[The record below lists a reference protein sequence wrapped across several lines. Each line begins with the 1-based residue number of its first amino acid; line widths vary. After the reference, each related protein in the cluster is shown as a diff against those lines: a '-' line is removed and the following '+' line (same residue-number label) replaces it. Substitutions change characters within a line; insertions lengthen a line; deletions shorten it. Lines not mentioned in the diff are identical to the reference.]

1 MVDSETKI
9 GDSLCISCLIGTDN
23 HEDYPY
29 KKKRME
35 KMENTKKIVAAA
47 ASRLAALGS
56 WPAYIDAEESLTSRV
71 PDSEGTAPGF
81 DAGIA
86 CALDLIPR
94 EKQYLSAIL
103 HAAYTEAAVEQ
114 VRREIELDD
123 EAFAES
129 ESCWWLAACSVCD
142 EGGIDA
148 EAFDAQIAQFKAL
161 AEDLAARVA
170 AARVMYAKMSQLF
183 GLIDGVPVAKADGGM
198 QGAYIAGY
206 DWAVQPSPQFGLFF
220 VGTFRESL
228 GLEEF
233 EWLDRKDDQGRPMS
247 GPVHGSRQFVKASS
261 FDELARVVELVKR
274 KLG

>member
-9 GDSLCISCLIGTDN
+9 GDTLCALCLIGTDN

-29 KKKRME
+29 KKKRMK
-35 KMENTKKIVAAA
+35 KMQKNMKIVAAA
-47 ASRLAALGS
+47 ASRLATLGS
-56 WPAYIDAEESLTSRV
+56 WPSYIDAEESLTSRV
-71 PDSEGTAPGF
+71 PTENGNAPGF

-94 EKQYLSAIL
+94 EKQCLSAIL

-114 VRREIELDD
+114 VRREIEFSD
-123 EAFAES
+123 EEFVES
-129 ESCWWLAACSVCD
+129 ETCWWLTACSVCD

-148 EAFDAQIAQFKAL
+148 KAFDAQIAQFKAL
-161 AEDLAARVA
+161 AENISDRAA
-170 AARVMYAKMSQLF
+170 AARVMYTKMSQLF

-233 EWLDRKDDQGRPMS
+233 EWSDSKDDQGRPMS

>member
-1 MVDSETKI
+1 
-9 GDSLCISCLIGTDN
+9 
-23 HEDYPY
+23 
-29 KKKRME
+29 ME
-35 KMENTKKIVAAA
+35 KITKIVAAA
-47 ASRLAALGS
+47 GSRLASLGS
-56 WPAYIDAEESLTSRV
+56 WPSYIDAEESLTSRV
-71 PDSEGTAPGF
+71 PTENGNAPGF

-94 EKQYLSAIL
+94 DKQCLSAIL
-103 HAAYTEAAVEQ
+103 HAAYTEGAVIQ
-114 VRREIELDD
+114 VRSEIELDD

-129 ESCWWLAACSVCD
+129 ESCWWLAACSVCN

-161 AEDLAARVA
+161 VEDPSARVVAARA
-170 AARVMYAKMSQLF
+170 EYAKMGQLF
-183 GLIDGVPVAKADGGM
+183 GIIDGVPVAKADGGM
-198 QGAYIAGY
+198 QGAYIAGHE
-206 DWAVQPSPQFGLFF
+206 WAIQPAPQFGLFF
-220 VGTFRESL
+220 IGTFRETL

-233 EWLDRKDDQGRPMS
+233 EWSDKVDEQGRPMS